1 MIKNILLIT
10 ILLLISSCSN
20 YKSVFSNKVN
30 GETQKPV
37 LVLEDTSKDVLLSK
51 IINPQNLDNVNV
63 NGYLWRATLNILSLA
78 PLISTDALSGIIIT
92 DWYSNNQETSESI
105 KVTIRFLSNEIRS
118 DAIDIKVFYKD
129 CKVDMSCKIFERDGV
144 LKNELRKEI
153 LKQATIYQKQSKD
166 KDFKKYNAS
175 EIKR

>member
-10 ILLLISSCSN
+10 ILLMISSCSN

-37 LVLEDTSKDVLLSK
+37 LVLKDTSKEVLLSK

-63 NGYLWRATLNILSLA
+63 NGYLWRATLNILSVA

-92 DWYSNNQETSESI
+92 DWYANKNIQNQRLKITAHINTNELKSESI
-105 KVTIRFLSNEIRS
+105 N
-118 DAIDIKVFYKD
+118 IKVEIQSFKNNIWSQPLTSKSLAIQIED
-129 CKVDMSCKIFERDGV
+129 SILNEARN
-144 LKNELRKEI
+144 LKLNL
-153 LKQATIYQKQSKD
+153 D
-166 KDFKKYNAS
+166 K
-175 EIKR
+175 